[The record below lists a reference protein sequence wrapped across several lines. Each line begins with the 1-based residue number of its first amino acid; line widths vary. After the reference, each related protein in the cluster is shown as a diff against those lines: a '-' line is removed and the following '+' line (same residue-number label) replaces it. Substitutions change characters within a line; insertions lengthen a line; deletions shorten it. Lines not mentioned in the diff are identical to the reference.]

1 MSGAEA
7 REKRNDAMKVQ
18 PSRHF
23 YTLLTIAI
31 AASLAACGGKNNDDN
46 SVTPD
51 QGMTMADAGVD
62 MTDAGSDDEDLPV
75 VDEDMA
81 DMSDMSDMGEEPAD
95 RLAIAGLS
103 APVSAHMDDAG
114 VLFLE
119 CATDLD
125 CFAAQG
131 YMHARHRMFAMDLI
145 RRQTRGQI
153 ATAVGA
159 LGLESDVATRRLM
172 TTRDGTP
179 LEDALYE
186 MASDSTKEAFVA
198 YANGVNAFLDDAR
211 NERHG
216 AEFSS
221 EYSFI
226 LFNKE
231 IRDWEPED
239 SVAVYIQLAYQ
250 LGEESADDL
259 LRYEALGA
267 LGRDQMSDLL
277 TMQTGTT
284 ASVFESA
291 GLTPSP
297 NAARPLRIAMPIS
310 EQLFEGARK
319 NHGLVKDA
327 RAAFASMTSL
337 VFGEKHHAQGS
348 NNWVLEADRTE
359 NGFALLANDPHLSLN
374 NPALW
379 YHMGMDS
386 KSKGTGSL
394 HLSGAS
400 IPAVPGVLLG
410 HNEKLAWGATTARF
424 DLSDAYIETLNEDGT
439 AVIFNGQEVPLIQK
453 DFTFEVF
460 SGQDETRT
468 FEWVP
473 HHGPIIAKDMDSKTA
488 ISVRWVA
495 QESGDDLDFL
505 FELMRAE
512 SVAEGSESLKKIR
525 ALNQSWVLADTTGAV
540 GWYPHVYLPNRPWAS
555 PEIPNW
561 VALPGDG
568 SAEWD
573 GFITGDDLPHAF
585 DPPSGL
591 IVTANA
597 DFDGSFTDGDPTNDG
612 HTPWHYRPV
621 QGYRLQRIMDLL
633 AAGESG
639 HTPESMVAIQ
649 GDTKMLHAEAIVP
662 ALLQVLDEGQ
672 DVMLSPEA
680 TSVVAALRDWQYECP
695 TGLDGVDPEA
705 AAPTSDAV
713 VLREARG
720 CAAFHVLLT
729 NLVEVVF
736 SDELA
741 AGQGFDFDAR
751 ENWYILQRPLQLLFT
766 SPESLI
772 RQRAYFDDVSTS
784 GTEEGALDAVVKA
797 LTATGQ
803 ELEKLYDSADSQTWL
818 WGRIHDVTLASFFS
832 NAGIENYNTKGYAM
846 SGGYETVNVAPPNYL
861 GMRDGDY
868 GTRYGASMRLVME
881 MDPAGPRAWYQLP
894 GGQVHLREDDR
905 YLGLLEDWL
914 SNTPRLFPF
923 TPEEVEANTT
933 TTLTFEVK

>member
-1 MSGAEA
+1 MWSAH
-7 REKRNDAMKVQ
+7 EKRIHAMKCS
-18 PSRHF
+18 PSRHVRA
-23 YTLLTIAI
+23 LLTIAV
-31 AASLAACGGKNNDDN
+31 AASLAACGGKQNDENNA
-46 SVTPD
+46 TPAPD
-51 QGMTMADAGVD
+51 QGMTMADAGFDMPDTVD
-62 MTDAGSDDEDLPV
+62 MADAGEDLTV
-75 VDEDMA
+75 VEDMA
-81 DMSDMSDMGEEPAD
+81 DMSDMEEPND
-95 RLAIAGLS
+95 RLSIAGLS

-119 CATDLD
+119 CQTDLD

-131 YMHARHRMFAMDLI
+131 YMHAKHRMFAMDLI

-153 ATAVGA
+153 ATAVGT
-159 LGLESDVATRRLM
+159 LGLESDIATRRLM
-172 TTRDGTP
+172 TTRDGRP
-179 LEDALYE
+179 LEEVLYE
-186 MASDSTKEAFVA
+186 QASDSTKAAFDA
-198 YANGVNAFLDDAR
+198 YARGVNAFLDDAR
-211 NERHG
+211 NDRHG

-221 EYSFI
+221 EYDFP
-226 LFNKE
+226 LFNKK
-231 IRDWEPED
+231 IRDWEPQD

-277 TMQTGTT
+277 TMRTGTT

-297 NAARPLRIAMPIS
+297 NATRPLRVARPIAS
-310 EQLFEGARK
+310 ELSDKARESQA
-319 NHGLVKDA
+319 VVSDA
-327 RAAFASMTSL
+327 RAAFASMTSF

-348 NNWVLEADRTE
+348 NNWVVEPGRTQ
-359 NGFALLANDPHLSLN
+359 NGHALLANDPHLSLN

-386 KSKGTGSL
+386 RTGGSGTL
-394 HLSGAS
+394 HVSGAS

-424 DLSDAYIETLNEDGT
+424 DLSDAYVETLNEDGT
-439 AVIFNGQEVPLIQK
+439 AVIFNGQEVALIQK
-453 DFTFEVF
+453 EFTFEVYA
-460 SGQDETRT
+460 GQPQTRT

-473 HHGPIIAKDMDSKTA
+473 HHGPIIAKDVASKTA

-495 QESGDDLDFL
+495 QESGDDLDFI

-512 SVAEGSESLKKIR
+512 SVAEGSEPLKKIR

-555 PEIPNW
+555 PELPNW

-568 SAEWD
+568 SAEWE
-573 GFITGDDLPHAF
+573 GFLTGDDLPHAF
-585 DPPSGL
+585 DPPSGV

-621 QGYRLQRIMDLL
+621 QGYRLQRIIDLL
-633 AAGESG
+633 AAGENA

-649 GDTKMLHAEAIVP
+649 GDTRMLHAEAIVP
-662 ALLQVLDEGQ
+662 ALLQVIDEGQ
-672 DVMLSPEA
+672 DVMLSPAA
-680 TSVVAALRDWQYECP
+680 TSVVAALRDWQYTCP
-695 TGLDGVDPEA
+695 TGLDGIDPKA
-705 AAPTSDAV
+705 AAPTNDAV
-713 VLREARG
+713 ALREARG
-720 CAAFHVLLT
+720 CAAFHVLIT
-729 NLVEVVF
+729 NLVEIVF
-736 SDELA
+736 GDEIDA
-741 AGQGFDFDAR
+741 APDFDFDAR
-751 ENWYILQRPLQLLFT
+751 ENWYILQRPLQILFT

-772 RQRAYFDDVSTS
+772 RQSAYFDDVSTQQV
-784 GTEEGALDAVVKA
+784 EETAFDAVTTALDA
-797 LTATGQ
+797 TGA
-803 ELEKLYDSADSQTWL
+803 ELEALYESADPQDWI

-846 SGGYETVNVAPPNYL
+846 SGGYETVNVAPPNFL
-861 GMRDGDY
+861 GMREGDY

-881 MDPAGPRAWYQLP
+881 MDPSGPRAWYQLP
-894 GGQVHLREDDR
+894 GGQVHLRDDAR

-914 SNTPRLFPF
+914 SNTQRRFPF
-923 TPEEVEANTT
+923 TAEEVEANTT
-933 TTLTFEVK
+933 MTLTFEAQ